1 MSGPGSTSSMSWFTH
16 RLASNHHGEV
26 MGVPSFCT
34 SNRLALEGVC
44 HAAAK
49 LGVPGV
55 LVEATCNQ
63 VNQDGGYT
71 GMRPGDFRA
80 YVADIAQAAGLDDD
94 KLTFGGDHLG
104 PNVWRKLPAEEAM
117 AKACSLVEA
126 YAKAGFTK
134 IHLDC
139 SMACADDSQPLPPEV
154 VAARAARLAA
164 IVEKSVDA
172 AGRAQIRYIIGTEVP
187 VPGGTTEMET
197 DSVVPSTPASVTA
210 TIDAHRQAFARQGLS
225 DAFSRIV
232 GVVAQPG
239 VEFGVASV
247 TDYAPAASD
256 GLAAW
261 IETTDKLVF
270 EAHSTDYQTRSSLE
284 GLVKHHFAILK
295 VGPELTYALREALF
309 ALADIERCLIPADRR
324 SNLVRAAD
332 EAMLA
337 APESWVDY
345 YHGDSREQAYLR
357 RFSLSDRIRYYWNRP
372 EVVSAVEQLLENLSQ
387 TDIPMSLVSRYFP
400 NLYWQVRDRVVEC
413 TARALVDAHVGR
425 VAARYFDACGDHAG
439 A

>member
-1 MSGPGSTSSMSWFTH
+1 MDGMNWFARQLARNH
-16 RLASNHHGEV
+16 RGET

-44 HAAAK
+44 RTAAR
-49 LGVPGV
+49 LGVHGV

-71 GMRPGDFRA
+71 GMQPEDFRA
-80 YVADIAQAAGLDDD
+80 YVTGIAQDAGLDPAR
-94 KLTFGGDHLG
+94 LAFGGDHLG

-117 AKACSLVEA
+117 AKACRLVEA

-139 SMACADDSQPLPPEV
+139 SMACADDPQPLPPEV

-187 VPGGTTEMET
+187 VPGGAIEMET
-197 DSVVPSTPASVTA
+197 DDIVPSTPASVET

-225 DAFSRIV
+225 DAFARIV

-247 TDYAPAASD
+247 TDYVPTASD
-256 GLAAW
+256 ALAAW
-261 IETTDKLVF
+261 IEATNGLVF
-270 EAHSTDYQTRSSLE
+270 EAHSTDYQTQASLRE
-284 GLVKHHFAILK
+284 LVKHRFAILK

-309 ALADIERCLIPADRR
+309 ALADIEQCLIASDQR
-324 SNLVRAAD
+324 SDLVRIID
-332 EAMLA
+332 ETMVAV
-337 APESWVDY
+337 PESWIDY
-345 YHGDSREQAYLR
+345 YHGDSRELAYLR

-372 EVVSAVEQLLENLSQ
+372 EVAAAVKRLFDNLGGVA
-387 TDIPMSLVSRYFP
+387 IPLPLVSRYFS
-400 NLYWQVRDRVVEC
+400 NLYWQVRDRAIER
-413 TARALVDAHVGR
+413 TPNALVNAHVGH
-425 VAARYFDACGDHAG
+425 VVSRYFDACGSHA
-439 A
+439 AA